1 MMGFDEFGR
10 ITFVPFTKV
19 SEFVEYLKNG
29 KLEGTRCKKCNKII
43 FPPKAD
49 CTDCAGSE
57 IEWVE
62 FSGKGKLHT
71 YTVIS
76 AAPTGFEDNVPYA
89 IGVIDLEEGGRLLAW
104 FENKD
109 IGEEDLKVGMNV
121 MIVPKKIEDERVIYE
136 IKME

>member
-1 MMGFDEFGR
+1 MGFDEFGR

-19 SEFVEYLKNG
+19 SEFVDHLKNG
-29 KLEGTRCKKCNKII
+29 KLEGTRCKKCNKVI

-49 CTDCAGSE
+49 CTDCTGSE
-57 IEWVE
+57 VEWIE
-62 FSGKGKLHT
+62 FSGKGKIHT
-71 YTVIS
+71 FTIIS
-76 AAPTGFEDNVPYA
+76 AAPTGFEDHVPYA

-104 FENKD
+104 FEDKE

-121 MIVPKKIEDERVIYE
+121 VVVPKKIENERLIYE

>member
-19 SEFVEYLKNG
+19 SEFVDHLKNG
-29 KLEGTRCKKCNKII
+29 KLEGTRCKKCNKVI

-49 CTDCAGSE
+49 CTDCVGSE
-57 IEWVE
+57 IEWIE
-62 FSGKGKLHT
+62 FSGKGKLYT
-71 YTVIS
+71 YTIIN
-76 AAPTGFEDNVPYA
+76 AAPIGFEDQAPYA

-104 FENKD
+104 FENQD
-109 IGEEDLKVGMNV
+109 IGEDELKIGMDV
-121 MIVPKKIEDERVIYE
+121 MVVPKKIKDERVIYE